1 MFNINKRNVVFI
13 SSVIVGSLYIFIYYI
28 KNNQRI
34 IKEPPKEYYKLVT
47 PELVIP
53 ELVIPELVIPE
64 LVIPELFIE
73 IPRTL
78 ETNIE
83 DINETDDLLQFINE
97 TDLNSDSDDPIMIM
111 VKASNIH

>member
-47 PELVIP
+47 P